1 MGLTIRLYF
10 PTFCTGYIESGQ
22 STNRCRGEKQR
33 MALKQAVLAQ
43 IKSMGRIKK
52 FPLIFNFTFYS
63 VKQYPV
69 HNYHNMAQWI
79 IETMNFANK
88 LQDVNNDIICEI
100 IVKARQTSNKSNEG
114 CVLQIEHVSKK
125 DQQIPCC

>member
-1 MGLTIRLYF
+1 MGLSIRLYF

-22 STNRCRGEKQR
+22 STNRSRGEKQR
-33 MALKQAVLAQ
+33 TALKQAVLAQ
-43 IKSMGRIKK
+43 IKSMDRIKK

-88 LQDVNNDIICEI
+88 LQDVNNDIVCEI
-100 IVKARQTSNKSNEG
+100 VVRARQTQNKSKEG

-125 DQQIPCC
+125 DQQIPCY